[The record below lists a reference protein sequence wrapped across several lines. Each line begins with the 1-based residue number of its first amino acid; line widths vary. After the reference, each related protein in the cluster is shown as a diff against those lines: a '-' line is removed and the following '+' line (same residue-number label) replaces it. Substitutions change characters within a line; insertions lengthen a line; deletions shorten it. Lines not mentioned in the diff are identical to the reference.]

1 MAFYTAVLS
10 TDGSGDGTGDWG
22 SYLPEGFVMGI
33 RLELLSGLSTVDVTI
48 SEPAGMQRNILAV
61 TEVTSSTNYQPS
73 VEWQD
78 NAGTGQSQYAAP
90 FVNLDNLLI
99 TAANGTVSQT
109 DKLKV
114 TINLLEV

>member
-1 MAFYTAVLS
+1 MPFYTAVLS

-22 SYLPEGFVMGI
+22 GFQPEGFVMGI
-33 RLELLSGLSTVDVTI
+33 RVELLSGLSTVDVTV

-61 TEVTSSTNYQPS
+61 TSVTSTTNYHPALTL
-73 VEWQD
+73 QD
-78 NAGTGQSQYAAP
+78 NAGADGSQSGYY
-90 FVNLDNLLI
+90 FVNLDNLSI